1 MISLI
6 QGRVVEKT
14 PESVI
19 VDAGGVGYEVFVPA
33 GVLLEVGATG
43 DVVRL
48 RTHLDVKEDS
58 LTLFGFLTRDQL
70 DMFRML
76 TSVARVGSR
85 VALTVLSVL
94 EVDAIAAAVIGG
106 DHAAFDAVPG
116 IGKKLAQ
123 RIVLELAEKV
133 GKRWPVTSVAPAS
146 VAAKASAGGA
156 WELARDALLSQ
167 GFKAPEVEDRLRWA
181 RAKVGDDGRVG
192 DIVREALRF
201 GG

>member
-1 MISLI
+1 M
-6 QGRVVEKT
+6 
-14 PESVI
+14 
-19 VDAGGVGYEVFVPA
+19 
-33 GVLLEVGATG
+33 
-43 DVVRL
+43 VRL

-94 EVDAIAAAVIGG
+94 EVEAIAAAVIGG

-133 GKRWPVTSVAPAS
+133 GKRWAAASAAPAS
-146 VAAKASAGGA
+146 VTARVAAGGA
-156 WELARDALLSQ
+156 WELARDALLAQ

-181 RAKVGDDGRVG
+181 RAKLGDDGRVG